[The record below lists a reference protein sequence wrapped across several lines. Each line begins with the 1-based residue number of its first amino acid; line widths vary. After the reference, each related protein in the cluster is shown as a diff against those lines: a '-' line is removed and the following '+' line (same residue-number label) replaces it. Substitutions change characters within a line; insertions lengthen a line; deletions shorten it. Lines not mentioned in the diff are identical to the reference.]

1 MNLNSLDIEK
11 EIKDIKDNSKYSR
24 PVFEYT
30 HGKCYE
36 FAKELRS
43 RLGGEIV
50 YLVNIEHALLKIN
63 NKLYDVTGNVSKV
76 YIGEKE
82 ITEEDMLKK
91 YKCFREV

>member
-36 FAKELRS
+36 FAKELRN

-50 YLVNIEHALLKIN
+50 YLVREEHALLKID
-63 NKLYDVTGNVSKV
+63 NKLYDVTGNMSKL
-76 YIGEKE
+76 YSGEKE
-82 ITEEDMLKK
+82 IPEEEMLKR
-91 YKCFREV
+91 YEYFREV